1 MLQIYHRIIV
11 CALVVRDRW
20 CVVECWDTQSSSES
34 QCVAHAAA
42 HQPLD
47 IGDGPGIVQLPSAID
62 ECGQPRRVQGRL
74 GVLPTMCAPATH
86 PRVLQTESSARP
98 LPGILLQHRGHKIPS
113 RLAHI
118 MEVLVRKAEVQAADV
133 DAGFLRGFVQKRGD
147 ATEHHVSQHA
157 DAPHVCRNRH
167 RRPPDELRSSKLW
180 VSKQEVDIASV
191 GGQLDGVAEVDELNA
206 RGGRV
211 EVDHDVLRLQD
222 REITSNLEF
231 MIFMFPTNMTLFNTS
246 TGFIILNKFLIY
258 RTLCREDVH
267 YKELFCTYNAN
278 SLV

>member
-11 CALVVRDRW
+11 CALVVRERW
-20 CVVECWDTQSSSES
+20 CVVECWDTQSSSPS

-62 ECGQPRRVQGRL
+62 ECGQPGRVQGRL
-74 GVLPTMCAPATH
+74 GVLPTMRAPATH

-231 MIFMFPTNMTLFNTS
+231 MIFMFPTNKTLFNTS